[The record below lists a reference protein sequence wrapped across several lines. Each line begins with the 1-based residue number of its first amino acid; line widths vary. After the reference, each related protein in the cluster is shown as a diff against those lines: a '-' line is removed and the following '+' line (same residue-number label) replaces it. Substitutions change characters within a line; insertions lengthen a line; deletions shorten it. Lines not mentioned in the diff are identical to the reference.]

1 MKKKKLTWSQHLT
14 KYVSWDIYTS
24 KSAMIREFWEN
35 LSLRVIGHMNMLE
48 TLAPEESDLFNCDA
62 GPPFGA

>member
-1 MKKKKLTWSQHLT
+1 
-14 KYVSWDIYTS
+14 
-24 KSAMIREFWEN
+24 MIREFWEN